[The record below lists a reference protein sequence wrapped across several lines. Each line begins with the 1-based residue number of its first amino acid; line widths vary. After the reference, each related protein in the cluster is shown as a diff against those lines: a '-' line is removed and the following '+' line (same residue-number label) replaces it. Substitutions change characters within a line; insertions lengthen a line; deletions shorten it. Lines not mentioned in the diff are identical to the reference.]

1 MGLTIKHIL
10 TAVTLTVASSAAL
23 AAEHVIEMKNSGDD
37 GAMVFEPGFLKAE
50 PGDTVKFVLTNQ
62 AHNSV
67 SVEVPE
73 GAEGWQFDIT
83 VVRAGDQVYRL
94 LTAAP
99 VASTQLDSVAATV
112 GGSFKLLSAQE
123 KAALKP
129 LRIRIVTVQPGQTT
143 GAIAAQ
149 MVGVDRKLDLFRVL
163 NALAPGASVS
173 AGDKVKIVTDR

>member
-73 GAEGWQFDIT
+73 GAEGWQGGMNEEIT
-83 VVRAGDQVYRL
+83 VTLNEEGIYVYNCTPHAVLNMAGVIQVGEAVNYDSAK
-94 LTAAP
+94 AA
-99 VASTQLDSVAATV
+99 VEKLGSAAATNK
-112 GGSFKLLSAQE
+112 GRLAGYFEQ
-123 KAALKP
+123 
-129 LRIRIVTVQPGQTT
+129 VQ
-143 GAIAAQ
+143 
-149 MVGVDRKLDLFRVL
+149 R
-163 NALAPGASVS
+163 
-173 AGDKVKIVTDR
+173 